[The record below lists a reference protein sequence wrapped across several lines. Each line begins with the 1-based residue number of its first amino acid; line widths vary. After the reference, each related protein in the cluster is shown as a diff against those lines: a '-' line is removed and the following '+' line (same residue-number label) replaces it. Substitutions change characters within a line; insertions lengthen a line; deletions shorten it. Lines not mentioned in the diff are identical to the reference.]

1 MRSNAATSPS
11 TNKCGAPR
19 SVPFREI
26 LLDALQ
32 STGGA
37 IGAVFLDSEGESV
50 EVVSARP
57 FDTDDHA
64 LRVIGAYAGIF
75 ISKLRR
81 ITESTDGGDVRRYK
95 IDFDACGIFCCDL
108 KDGYYLVLVVDAGAV
123 EGIVWQ
129 RLERCRDVLLGEM

>member
-1 MRSNAATSPS
+1 
-11 TNKCGAPR
+11 
-19 SVPFREI
+19 VVFRDI
-26 LLDALQ
+26 LAEVLQ

-75 ISKLRR
+75 LSRLRR
-81 ITESTDGGDVRRYK
+81 ITEAAESGAVRRYK
-95 IDFDACGIFCCDL
+95 IDFAACGVFCCDL

-129 RLERCRDVLLGEM
+129 RLKLCRDVLLGEM

>member
-1 MRSNAATSPS
+1 
-11 TNKCGAPR
+11 
-19 SVPFREI
+19 VPFRDI
-26 LLDALQ
+26 LLEMLQ
-32 STGGA
+32 SMDGA

-64 LRVIGAYAGIF
+64 LRIIGAYAGIF
-75 ISKLRR
+75 ISQLRR
-81 ITESTDGGDVRRYK
+81 ITGSTKGGAVQRYK
-95 IDFDACGIFCCDL
+95 IDFAACGIFCCDL
-108 KDGYYLVLVVDAGAV
+108 RDGYYLVMVVDAEAV